1 MKPNKPKQTEHDKW
15 KKKELTNIE
24 MTRNRCLSLH
34 SFKRINTRAELKR
47 HAGVSEDRIDIVTD
61 AIVVSRQDVIDFFKS
76 YETAIEAEYQRR
88 IKPEAKPADKTVS
101 IHPTDIDEHE
111 LKPVEAHEALPP
123 CAMQKCFL
131 FPFQE
136 RAARQI
142 LDNIVVHKKRGQLLR
157 AAVGTGKTFII
168 GAVACRLI
176 EAKFTEGKTYSP
188 WAYAYITRASIVEQT
203 ERVLETMFSIN
214 TVTGVHVI
222 NIEQLRAS
230 FGELMVSC
238 QTVVEFGEEHI
249 KWKWKNFVHP
259 CVIFLD
265 ECQSVKNED
274 SQQSRIMQAFNE
286 LTTETYQVYFSATPF
301 LKVSQAKCF
310 AVSTR
315 VKVKI
320 GLGEQTLTNENWTM
334 FSSKIAAP
342 SKPDEYSPPAVE
354 RLMTVLKDYIVDVKG
369 VRPQFKAI
377 NSAELIDFRSDDEA
391 KFVQQA
397 WARYEA
403 IMAKIKGY
411 QLSASQSRFLILAQ
425 FTIYRKAAELAK
437 ADFFAEEAHA
447 KIQQGYAVVL
457 ALGFKG
463 TIRKV
468 TKLMVEKFGYS
479 RSQLSL
485 IWGGGKTGPSKKQQ
499 AKMAVVN
506 NEALQQVLRDC
517 GLNLESLNL
526 SDTEDYV
533 EEEDDPTL
541 RLGVQS
547 LKQRQEEIDR
557 FQSGKSLLAMFTFKA
572 GGVGLSLHHTDEMT
586 KVKCRRKK
594 NGWVYVEDIPNIP
607 TRPRYTIS
615 STTFSAIELVQG
627 LGRAARLTSLSD
639 TVQRIVFY
647 RNTVEERV
655 HGIVSMALRCLRK
668 VVRTKE
674 DWESTIIGDYT
685 KDDTKYVTNNVEQSM
700 GEKPKKNAVM
710 EEPEEDDD
718 GGGMFFGDDEEEE

>member
-1 MKPNKPKQTEHDKW
+1 MKPTKQPNPNAAHDKW
-15 KKKELTNIE
+15 RKKELTNIE
-24 MTRNRCLSLH
+24 MTRNRCLSFH
-34 SFKRINTRAELKR
+34 SFKRINTRADLKR
-47 HAGVSEDRIDIVTD
+47 HSGSDQSTIDPVVDSIT
-61 AIVVSRQDVIDFFKS
+61 VSRQDVIDFFKS
-76 YETAIEAEYQRR
+76 YEIAIEAEYQRR
-88 IKPEAKPADKTVS
+88 LKPDAKPADKTVS
-101 IHPTDIDEHE
+101 IHPKDIDEHE

-123 CAMQKCFL
+123 CASQKCFL

-136 RAARQI
+136 RAARQL

-157 AAVGTGKTFII
+157 AGVGTGKTFII

-176 EAKFTEGKTYSP
+176 EANFTEGKTYSP

-238 QTVVEFGEEHI
+238 ETVVEQGEEHV

-286 LTTETYQVYFSATPF
+286 LKIETYQIYFSATPF
-301 LKVSQAKCF
+301 MRVAEAKCF

-315 VKVKI
+315 LPIKFGV
-320 GLGEQTLTNENWTM
+320 GTQPLSNDNWSV
-334 FSSKIAAP
+334 FAKRIAAP
-342 SKPDEYSPPAVE
+342 AEPEEYSPPSVE
-354 RLMTVLKDYIVDVKG
+354 RMMEVLKDYIVDVKG
-369 VRPQFKAI
+369 VRSQFKAV
-377 NSAELIDFRSDDEA
+377 NCTQLIDFQSEDEA
-391 KFVQQA
+391 KFYHQA

-411 QLSASQSRFLILAQ
+411 QLSAGQSRFLILAQ
-425 FTIYRKAAELAK
+425 FTVFRKAAELCRCEYFAK
-437 ADFFAEEAHA
+437 FMYDTVRTG
-447 KIQQGYAVVL
+447 QQVAALAVN
-457 ALGFKG
+457 FKG
-463 TIRKV
+463 TIRRTTDILVNKYGV
-468 TKLMVEKFGYS
+468 S
-479 RSQLSL
+479 RDDISL
-485 IWGGGKTGPSKKQQ
+485 IWGGGKTGPSKKQK

-517 GLNLESLNL
+517 GLNLDSLNL
-526 SDTEDYV
+526 SDTEDYI

-547 LKQRQEEIDR
+547 LKQRQVEIDR
-557 FQSGKSLLAMFTFKA
+557 FQSGKSHYAMFTFKA

-594 NGWVYVEDIPNIP
+594 NGWVHVEDIPNIP
-607 TRPRYTIS
+607 TRQRVCILAP
-615 STTFSAIELVQG
+615 TFSAIELVQG
-627 LGRAARLTSLSD
+627 LGRCPRLTSLSD
-639 TVQRIVFY
+639 TPQTVVFY
-647 RNTVEERV
+647 KGTIEERV
-655 HGIVSMALRCLRK
+655 AALVSLKLRCLRK

-674 DWESTIIGDYT
+674 SWEDTIVGGFAQ
-685 KDDTKYVTNNVEQSM
+685 DDTKLVVNNVEQSM
-700 GEKPKKNAVM
+700 GEKSHEVEA
-710 EEPEEDDD
+710 EEDDAD
-718 GGGMFFGDDEEEE
+718 DGGMFMGDDEE